1 MTKHLLAAAL
11 AAGLTLA
18 PSARAVNE
26 LTPESGFAI
35 EARYEYLD
43 GAFRAGTQGD
53 HGILVNRVEL
63 LLGDSVETEGGTLG
77 AQLEVWDARAFM
89 ADGTTPVTTGSSNA
103 FEPVNAWL
111 SWTSERAGTFRVGRL
126 TEDLGS
132 RRLVGRNIYRNTTN
146 TFTGADW
153 RGDVGPWRVQALLYS
168 PDARRPNSRD
178 ALRDND
184 AQLDE
189 ASLDRLF
196 YGFYAERQLSARTRL
211 ELYTYRLDE
220 DDTDA
225 TESRNRRI
233 TTPGARWLRSA
244 PEGGFDAELE
254 VALQFGE
261 VRATAAPTDT
271 NDLDHFAHLVHAEL
285 GWRAAADAPR
295 ASLEFAWASG
305 DDDPT
310 DGDSGTFDSLY
321 GVIVPDYG
329 PSGIWSVLNRRNT
342 FSGVARI
349 EGRPA
354 PNLLVHVLYRHIRLA
369 EEEDAWVSANLRD
382 PTGASGDEVGDTFEA
397 RLRWWTFEEKVRVE
411 AGWVHFAKGEFAR
424 NVPGAPGDDNV
435 NYFWFTTRLA
445 F

>member
-1 MTKHLLAAAL
+1 MRRHAL
-11 AAGLTLA
+11 AATLAASLALA
-18 PSARAVNE
+18 PSAGAVE
-26 LTPESGFAI
+26 TLTPENGFAI

-43 GAFRAGTQGD
+43 GAFRAGTSGD
-53 HGILVNRVEL
+53 HGILVNRIEV
-63 LLGDSVETEGGTLG
+63 LLGDSFATEGGTLG
-77 AQLEVWDARAFM
+77 AQLELWDTRAFL
-89 ADGTTPVTTGSSNA
+89 ADGTTPVTTGSVNPL
-103 FEPVNAWL
+103 EPVNAWL
-111 SWTSERAGTFRVGRL
+111 SWTDDNGTFRVGRL
-126 TEDLGS
+126 TQDLGS

-153 RGDVGPWRVQALLYS
+153 RGDVGPWRLQALLYS
-168 PDARRPNSRD
+168 PDARRPDSRD
-178 ALRDND
+178 ALRDNE

-189 ASLDRLF
+189 VSFRRLF
-196 YGFYAERQLSARTRL
+196 YGLYAQRQLDARTRL
-211 ELYTYRLDE
+211 ELYTYHLDE
-220 DDTDA
+220 ADTDA

-233 TTPGARWLRSA
+233 TTPGVRWLRSA
-244 PEGGFDAELE
+244 PDGGFDAELE

-305 DDDPT
+305 DDDPA

-342 FSGVARI
+342 FSGVARV
-349 EGRPA
+349 EGRPR
-354 PNLLVHVLYRHIRLA
+354 PNLLVHALYRHIRLA
-369 EEEDAWVSANLRD
+369 EEEDAWASANLRD
-382 PTGASGDEVGDTFEA
+382 PTGASGDEVGDTMEA
-397 RLRWWTFEEKVRVE
+397 RLRWWTFEDRVRVE
-411 AGWVHFAKGEFAR
+411 AGWVHFAKGDFAR
-424 NVPGAPGDDNV
+424 NVPGAPDDGDV
-435 NYFWFTTRLA
+435 NYFWFTTRIA